1 MYNTNEKRGD
11 GPLENKD
18 TVAAADIV
26 GNLCRKAFVV
36 HEEEVEAGNIAFGE
50 AELEE
55 VWSDGNS
62 GECLQEVGEGWR
74 GC

>member
-1 MYNTNEKRGD
+1 MYDTNKKRGD

-36 HEEEVEAGNIAFGE
+36 HEEEVEFPDIADEELLE
-50 AELEE
+50 AIRKEM
-55 VWSDGNS
+55 S
-62 GECLQEVGEGWR
+62 CLFAR
-74 GC
+74 